1 MDKKEL
7 LRRWTLGYVEPSL
20 FYLPQKDNDE
30 YYNITL
36 HMMVD
41 YFDTVDE
48 KILTDMTIKDMY
60 EKYKQ
65 NTSDSSY
72 IKYGSIGQECY
83 TESVFF
89 VAYDEKGN
97 IADCSLWRD
106 AMSLAEVTTV
116 EEKNGYTLETYSIT
130 KIPELTSWFLKT
142 VKNIIDENALDSVF
156 EDNDFHYGGRYL
168 YILTS
173 GDIYIFEVDR
183 YDSET
188 KKLIYKKIKI
198 GQYDYKTDKFR
209 IENENF
215 YYSYM
220 LAGKSDYTWYNYQ
233 GLPNNFN
240 YYSAND
246 WYGNVA
252 VPTLRLKKGTYT
264 IKQVVAST
272 GCEFMEPITITVNED
287 KEIYYKTTINGVI
300 MRSEWIDCGDGY
312 HKLYDRGD
320 IVPNKD
326 KWYIDGSTLQGS
338 WETINYTYRLSD
350 NALLVRQRCTNGYGG
365 NILGFPETSNSERI
379 SYYSGKI
386 VRHYLTVG
394 EYNKVHENP
403 LPYDDDT
410 VIADSYGM
418 PFLSKRALNKKEM
431 EQMGIVLKTRGTN
444 VQAGGATYFYD
455 KVYMGFYLGGITYNE
470 PSYVGYENY
479 KNKPTADEIATAIN
493 KKTLLEWYDEY
504 SKEGK
509 SQEFIKD
516 NGYTKWYV
524 SYDGALISTL
534 YDYHNL
540 NFQHKLLSEVGDAFW
555 SDSQVNVVLDYYKSI
570 SDADIEYMSKYMT
583 KSVHCYDYCP
593 DYIQYKNYH
602 TILSSEVK
610 QDADWNEEK
619 FNNFQKKTIKKL
631 YEEQLK

>member
-7 LRRWTLGYVEPSL
+7 LRRWTLGYIEPSL
-20 FYLPQKDNDE
+20 FYLPQKDSDE

-48 KILTDMTIKDMY
+48 KILTDMTVKNMY

-65 NTSDSSY
+65 NTSNSSY
-72 IKYGSIGQECY
+72 IKYGSIGQNCS

-89 VAYDEKGN
+89 VAYDEKGD

-130 KIPELTSWFLKT
+130 KIPELTSWYLKT
-142 VKNIIDENALDSVF
+142 IKNIIDENALDSVF
-156 EDNDFHYGGRYL
+156 EDNDFNNSRHL
-168 YILTS
+168 YILVS
-173 GDIYIFEVDR
+173 GDIYIFEIDG

-188 KKLIYKKIKI
+188 KKFIYKKNKI

-209 IENENF
+209 IENEDI

-240 YYSAND
+240 YYDASGWNS
-246 WYGNVA
+246 NVA
-252 VPTLRLKKGTYT
+252 VPTLRLKRGTYT
-264 IKQVVAST
+264 IKQVVASK
-272 GCEFMEPITITVNED
+272 GCELMEPFTITVDGN

-300 MRSEWIDCGDGY
+300 MRAELIDCGDSY

-320 IVPNKD
+320 PLSQE
-326 KWYIDGSTLQGS
+326 KWYIDGSASQGS
-338 WETINYTYRLSD
+338 LETINYTYRLSD
-350 NALLVRQRCTNGYGG
+350 HALLVRQKCTNGWAG
-365 NILGFPETSNSERI
+365 NIRGCPETPNPERLP
-379 SYYSGKI
+379 YYSGKI
-386 VRHYLTVG
+386 VRYYTTVG

-410 VIADSYGM
+410 VIDDMYGE
-418 PFLSKRALNKKEM
+418 PFLSKRALNEKEM
-431 EQMGIVLKTRGTN
+431 EQIGIVSRNRGTN
-444 VQAGGATYFYD
+444 VSAFSSTYFYD
-455 KVYMGFYLGGITYNE
+455 KIYMGFYLDYTVYNK
-470 PSYVGYENY
+470 PSSIGYEDY

-493 KKTLLEWYDEY
+493 KKTLLEWYEEY

-509 SQEFIKD
+509 SLEFIKD
-516 NGYTKWYV
+516 DGYRKWYV
-524 SYDGALISTL
+524 SYEGYLANI

-540 NFQHKLLSEVGDAFW
+540 NFRHKLLSEVGTANW
-555 SDSQVNVVLDYYKSI
+555 SSQVNVVLDYYKS
-570 SDADIEYMSKYMT
+570 SDVDIENLSKYMT
-583 KSVHCYDYCP
+583 ESIMCYDSCK

-602 TILSSEVK
+602 TLLSSEVK

-619 FNNFQKKTIKKL
+619 FNNFQNKSLKKL

>member
-20 FYLPQKDNDE
+20 FYLPQKDSDE

-106 AMSLAEVTTV
+106 AMSLAEITTV

-215 YYSYM
+215 YYNYM
-220 LAGKSDYTWYNYQ
+220 IVGRPDYAWYNYQ

-240 YYSAND
+240 YYSSNS
-246 WYGNVA
+246 WYSNVA

-272 GCEFMEPITITVNED
+272 GCELMEPFTITVNED

-300 MRSEWIDCGDGY
+300 LRSELIDCGDSY

-320 IVPNKD
+320 PLSQE
-326 KWYIDGSTLQGS
+326 KWYINGSTSQGS
-338 WETINYTYRLSD
+338 WEIINYTYRLSD
-350 NALLVRQRCTNGYGG
+350 HALLVRQKCTTSPG
-365 NILGFPETSNSERI
+365 NNIMGFPETSNPERL

-386 VRHYLTVG
+386 VRYYTTVG

-410 VIADSYGM
+410 IIADSYGY
-418 PFLSKRALNKKEM
+418 PFFSKRALNEKEM
-431 EQMGIVLKTRGTN
+431 EQMGIVLRNRGTD
-444 VQAGGATYFYD
+444 VSFGTTYFYD
-455 KVYMGFYLGGITYNE
+455 KIYMEFHLRNIEYNK
-470 PSYVGYENY
+470 PSYNTPYADYQNR
-479 KNKPTADEIATAIN
+479 PTADEIAMTIN
-493 KKTLLEWYDEY
+493 KKTLLEWYEEY
-504 SKEGK
+504 SKEGEGR
-509 SQEFIKD
+509 EFIKD
-516 NGYTKWYV
+516 DGYSKWYII
-524 SYDGALISTL
+524 YYGGFSTL

-540 NFQHKLLSEVGDAFW
+540 RFPHKLLSEVSTQNW
-555 SDSQVNVVLDYYKSI
+555 SSQVNVVLSYYKS
-570 SDADIEYMSKYMT
+570 SNVDIENLSKYMT
-583 KSVHCYDYCP
+583 INIHCYDYCK

-619 FNNFQKKTIKKL
+619 FNDFQNKSLKKL
-631 YEEQLK
+631 YEKQLK

>member
-7 LRRWTLGYVEPSL
+7 LRRWVLGYVEPSL
-20 FYLPQKDNDE
+20 FYLPQKDSDE

-106 AMSLAEVTTV
+106 AMSLAEITTV

-188 KKLIYKKIKI
+188 KKNIYKKNKI
-198 GQYDYKTDKFR
+198 GQYDYKADKFR

-215 YYSYM
+215 YYNYM
-220 LAGKSDYTWYNYQ
+220 IVGRPDYAWYNYQ
-233 GLPNNFN
+233 NLPNHFN
-240 YYSAND
+240 YYSASGWDSNF
-246 WYGNVA
+246 A

-264 IKQVVAST
+264 IKQVVASK
-272 GCEFMEPITITVNED
+272 GCELMKPITITVNED

-300 MRSEWIDCGDGY
+300 MRSELIDCGDGY
-312 HKLYDRGD
+312 HKLYDCENRD
-320 IVPNKD
+320 WID
-326 KWYIDGSTLQGS
+326 KWYIDGSTSQGS

-350 NALLVRQRCTNGYGG
+350 NALLVRQKCTNGYSG
-365 NILGFPETSNSERI
+365 NILGCPETLNSERVP
-379 SYYSGKI
+379 YYSGKI
-386 VRHYLTVG
+386 VRYYTTVG

-410 VIADSYGM
+410 VIADMYGY
-418 PFLSKRALNKKEM
+418 PFFSKRALNEKEM
-431 EQMGIVLKTRGTN
+431 EQMGIVLRNRGTE
-444 VQAGGATYFYD
+444 VSFGTTYFYD
-455 KVYMGFYLGGITYNE
+455 KVYMMFGLLSIEYNK
-470 PSYVGYENY
+470 PSYVGYEDY

-493 KKTLLEWYDEY
+493 KKTLLEWYEGY
-504 SKEGK
+504 SKEGE
-509 SQEFIKD
+509 SREFIKD
-516 NGYTKWYV
+516 DGYRKWYIV
-524 SYDGALISTL
+524 YKGDLTSL

-540 NFQHKLLSEVGDAFW
+540 KFPHKLLSEVGTQFW
-555 SDSQVNVVLDYYKSI
+555 DSQVNVVLSYYKS
-570 SDADIEYMSKYMT
+570 SDADIENLSKYMT
-583 KSVHCYDYCP
+583 ESVYCYDYHK

-602 TILSSEVK
+602 TLLSSEVK

-619 FNNFQKKTIKKL
+619 FNDFQNKSLKKL